1 MYDIVVAWSEDLK
14 ASGMAMFRISVILLL
29 VLAAG
34 CASSNEKAAAFCD
47 SHGFVRGTLE
57 YAHCLETAKGS

>member
-1 MYDIVVAWSEDLK
+1 
-14 ASGMAMFRISVILLL
+14 MFRISVILLL

-47 SHGFVRGTLE
+47 AHGFVRGTVE
-57 YAHCLETAKGS
+57 YAHCLEAAKES